1 MIKTNTNTETET
13 NAVCSKLM
21 ILFCFWEVEKKNNYK
36 PIADTTPYIH
46 EFIMQYLQM
55 GNLMNIRN
63 ILKLIVLLFFGNF
76 IKGIIKYYKY
86 EYP

>member
-1 MIKTNTNTETET
+1 
-13 NAVCSKLM
+13 
-21 ILFCFWEVEKKNNYK
+21 
-36 PIADTTPYIH
+36 
-46 EFIMQYLQM
+46 MQYLQM

-86 EYP
+86 EYT